1 MSVVF
6 RDVRMTKRYRLKG
19 EITIETAIVFP
30 VAIILIIFLIYFTM
44 FLHDVVILK
53 SYGYA
58 VANQY
63 ADEEF
68 SVFEEDMIEQLE
80 QIPLF
85 VLNVEVRCVNKL
97 NSYVVKISYVSKSN
111 ILKFDELINS
121 NKKVYEINVERKM
134 SRDILY
140 ATSAMKSNIREGE

>member
-1 MSVVF
+1 
-6 RDVRMTKRYRLKG
+6 MTKRFRG

-30 VAIILIIFLIYFTM
+30 VAIILIMFLIYFTM
-44 FLHDVVILK
+44 FLHDVVVLK

-58 VANQY
+58 AANQY

-68 SVFEEDMIEQLE
+68 STFEKDVIEQLE
-80 QIPLF
+80 QMPLF
-85 VLNVEVRCVNKL
+85 VLNVENRCVNKL
-97 NSYVVKISYVSKSN
+97 NSYVVKMSYVSKSN

-121 NKKVYEINVERKM
+121 DKKVYEINVERKM